1 MCPSSFYCPL
11 HPMCMLSFSV
21 SHVQLFATP
30 WTVDHQASLSMG
42 FSRHKYWSGFPST
55 PPGDLP
61 DPGIEPMSLTTP
73 ALAGGFFT
81 ANAAWEVPASHT
93 FRQNVMLKGETLR
106 LGPVYCLKHLLLFC
120 YSIYLLAD
128 PSFHQFPTN
137 TQIKP
142 H

>member
-1 MCPSSFYCPL
+1 
-11 HPMCMLSFSV
+11 
-21 SHVQLFATP
+21 
-30 WTVDHQASLSMG
+30 MG
-42 FSRHKYWSGFPST
+42 FSRHEYWSGFPST

-61 DPGIEPMSLTTP
+61 DPGIEPVSLTTP